1 MKKRQIL
8 KKIFRIVPDKI
19 YLNIKF
25 LKNFGK
31 LINFTHPRTY
41 NEKLQWL
48 KVYDR
53 NPFYNIIVDKYRVK
67 EYVTKK
73 IGEEHVIK
81 LLGVWDKFDDID
93 FDSLPNQFV
102 LKCNHDC
109 GGLVICKDKGT
120 FDIIAAKKK
129 LESHLKNNYYWDHRE
144 WPYKDVKPLIF
155 AEEYMVDESGYE
167 LKDYKFFC
175 FNGEPKVLFIA
186 QDRDNVNEETKFDF
200 YDMDFNHL
208 PIKNGHP
215 NANVIQ
221 EKPAGFEKMKELGMK
236 LSKGIPHVRVDFY
249 NINGRIYF
257 GEMTLFHWSGFV
269 KFEPSEWDTIFG
281 NWIKLPLRKKYNI

>member
-1 MKKRQIL
+1 MEVYKFVKFL
-8 KKIFRIVPDKI
+8 FRVIPDKV

-31 LINFTHPRTY
+31 FINFSNPQTY

-48 KVYDR
+48 KLYNRD
-53 NPFYNIIVDKYRVK
+53 PLYNILVDKYLVK
-67 EYVTKK
+67 DYVART

-81 LLGVWDKFDDID
+81 LLGAWRHFDEIPFDK
-93 FDSLPNQFV
+93 LPEQFV

-109 GGLVICKDKGT
+109 GGIVICKDKSK
-120 FDIIAAKKK
+120 FDKASARKL
-129 LESHLKNNYYWDHRE
+129 LESHLNNNYYWDHRE

-167 LKDYKFFC
+167 LKDYKWFC

-186 QDRDNVNEETKFDF
+186 QDRDNPNEDTKFDF
-200 YDMDFNHL
+200 YDMEFNHL

-215 NANVIQ
+215 NANAIK
-221 EKPAGFEKMKELGMK
+221 EKPVGFEIMKKLAQK
-236 LSKGIPHVRVDFY
+236 LSKGIPHIRVDFY
-249 NINGRIYF
+249 DINGHIYF
-257 GEMTLFHWSGFV
+257 GEMTLFHWGGFV
-269 KFEPSEWDTIFG
+269 KFDPQEWDKTFG
-281 NWIKLPLRKKYNI
+281 DWITLPERKLK